1 MGGVLLAIAIVVAQ
15 MGLPGYFFLILLYC
29 SLAFLYAQKIVKWFN
44 AVPIWIIIVAAT
56 LINVTSYLLICN
68 KMIVNGILM
77 DYVTTLGGFAI
88 FVFMYRL
95 FKVRTPKKLL
105 CGISTLSYELYLIH
119 HPFCLG
125 EISFF
130 NLFPALND
138 WAVVVLVITISTIS
152 AYILKHLSGSIY
164 NVVTVKFLNHK
175 N

>member
-1 MGGVLLAIAIVVAQ
+1 
-15 MGLPGYFFLILLYC
+15 
-29 SLAFLYAQKIVKWFN
+29 
-44 AVPIWIIIVAAT
+44 
-56 LINVTSYLLICN
+56 
-68 KMIVNGILM
+68 MIVNGILM

-130 NLFPALND
+130 NLFPAFND

>member
-1 MGGVLLAIAIVVAQ
+1 MGGVLLAIAYRSRPNGTARI
-15 MGLPGYFFLILLYC
+15 FLFNLAVLQPRIFICTKNREMVQC
-29 SLAFLYAQKIVKWFN
+29 SAN
-44 AVPIWIIIVAAT
+44 WIIIVAAT